1 MFVFNL
7 CVIRLNDDEIE
18 IGWKQKLWQKYV
30 SSICWLVVLLA
41 AKHKNYWTDFHK
53 NLDGGF
59 HTSSINFWYKSRQRD
74 VFFHFLWPCE
84 KKIWRIYMAGV
95 YQWVTKGDSWRSYE
109 LYWGS
114 ILVIKWVT
122 CQFLFS
128 AQRGQN
134 HPTREESTDWIQI
147 NVAGFFSS
155 LLHWTRHNPSDWS
168 RDPFRGPTSRLGT
181 AGPNC
186 LIACKVVTPASSL
199 HQHSC

>member
-1 MFVFNL
+1 MCLQFVGWLFCWQQNTKTTERISTKTWMEDFIQAPLTFGTNPDKGMFFFTFFDLVRKKSGVFIWL
-7 CVIRLNDDEIE
+7 VSISE
-18 IGWKQKLWQKYV
+18 WQKETV
-30 SSICWLVVLLA
+30 
-41 AKHKNYWTDFHK
+41 
-53 NLDGGF
+53 
-59 HTSSINFWYKSRQRD
+59 
-74 VFFHFLWPCE
+74 WP
-84 KKIWRIYMAGV
+84 
-95 YQWVTKGDSWRSYE
+95 WRSYE